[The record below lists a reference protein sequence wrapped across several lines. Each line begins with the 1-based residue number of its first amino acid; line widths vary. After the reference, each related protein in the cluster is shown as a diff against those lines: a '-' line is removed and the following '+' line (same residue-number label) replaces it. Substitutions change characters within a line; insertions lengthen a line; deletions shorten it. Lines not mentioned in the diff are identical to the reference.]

1 MFAPSLDSNVMLVP
15 SLFVFLMLLP
25 LLALSGLSLSINS
38 DAMVRSEYLEREP
51 SKLYPSCSGMYYRPF
66 PMCYP
71 DPSPGLG
78 ISLQQGFRH
87 VSFSHYHG
95 GGSVSPVLP
104 PFWFLRIPSAL
115 LLLHTLNPRKP
126 LVCPRCRALG
136 LCRARLWEC
145 TQVGEPHRV

>member
-15 SLFVFLMLLP
+15 SLFVFLILLP

-66 PMCYP
+66 PMGYQ

-95 GGSVSPVLP
+95 GGSVSPILT
-104 PFWFLRIPSAL
+104 PFWFLHIPSAL
-115 LLLHTLNPRKP
+115 LLLHMLNPRKP
-126 LVCPRCRALG
+126 LVCPLCQAPRPVLCGPLGVHTCR
-136 LCRARLWEC
+136 
-145 TQVGEPHRV
+145 